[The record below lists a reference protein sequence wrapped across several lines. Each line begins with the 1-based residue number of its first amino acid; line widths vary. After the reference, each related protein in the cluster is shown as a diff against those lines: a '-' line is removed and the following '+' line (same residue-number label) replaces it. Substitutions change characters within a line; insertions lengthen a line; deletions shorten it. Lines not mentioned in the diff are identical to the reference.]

1 MLTRIITALVAVALF
16 TPLVWIGSWPLV
28 VLMTLIAVI
37 GLSEFLLMKK
47 IKLTSP
53 PALLSLAGVV
63 LMVLSVYFPI
73 FFAVEVLTR
82 TISLVMVL
90 LFIFSLGFSKTT
102 TRDIGEIILM
112 MIYIGIGFYT
122 FVTLRNQS
130 LSLIILVLL
139 VIWATDTGAYLI
151 GRKIGKTKL
160 APTIS
165 PNKTIEGSLGGT
177 VLASA
182 FAFAYLLYFPQSESL
197 FPSFFLMIVISVTG
211 QIGDLLES
219 KIKREYHVKDSGHLL
234 PGHGGILDRFD
245 SLLLVLNVL
254 FLLGVV

>member
-1 MLTRIITALVAVALF
+1 MQTRIITALVAVALF

-28 VLMTLIAVI
+28 LAMTLIAVI

-73 FFAVEVLTR
+73 LFAVEVLTR

-90 LFIFSLGFSKTT
+90 LFVFSLGFSETT

-130 LSLIILVLL
+130 LSLYHP
-139 VIWATDTGAYLI
+139 GA
-151 GRKIGKTKL
+151 
-160 APTIS
+160 A
-165 PNKTIEGSLGGT
+165 
-177 VLASA
+177 
-182 FAFAYLLYFPQSESL
+182 
-197 FPSFFLMIVISVTG
+197 
-211 QIGDLLES
+211 
-219 KIKREYHVKDSGHLL
+219 GHLGNRYGRL
-234 PGHGGILDRFD
+234 SDRKK
-245 SLLLVLNVL
+245 NREN
-254 FLLGVV
+254 